1 MSTLIQPWQPA
12 LRGRGAAQNP
22 AGRFASSRSESVD
35 DGWMTDVE
43 STEEFHDSIA
53 TEVLPERASSI
64 LTRNDS
70 PDIPFSQSI
79 NPYRGCEHGCS
90 YCFARPAHAYVDLSP
105 GLDFETRLFYKA
117 DAATLLERALSR
129 PGYVCRP
136 IAIGTNTDPYQ
147 PIERQLRVMRQL
159 LEVLERFRHPLSITT
174 KGALILRDLDILS
187 PMAERGLLHVAVSL
201 TTLDEELKRRL
212 EPRAASPGT
221 RLRMIRRLREAGVPV
236 SVMTAPVI
244 PALNDHELEDLL
256 AAAAGAGA
264 SHAGYILL
272 RLPHEVAPL
281 FEEWLALHHP
291 GRKDHVL
298 SLIRQCRG
306 GATYDARFGQRMVG
320 TGPFA
325 RLLAQRFRIACRKH
339 DLDCPQPALDCSQ
352 FAVAQED
359 SGQLPLFEL

>member
-1 MSTLIQPWQPA
+1 MDTQSHS
-12 LRGRGAAQNP
+12 LRGRGATLNP
-22 AGRFASSRSESVD
+22 AGRFAGSHSVAD
-35 DGWMTDVE
+35 D
-43 STEEFHDSIA
+43 SLTEFPDSLA
-53 TEVLPERASSI
+53 TEVLPERARTI
-64 LTRNDS
+64 ITRNDS

-117 DAATLLERALSR
+117 DAAALLEKALTR

-159 LEVLERFRHPLSITT
+159 LEVLERYQHPLSITT

-187 PMAERGLLHVAVSL
+187 PMAERGLVHVAVSL
-201 TTLDEELKRRL
+201 TTLDAELKRRL
-212 EPRAASPGT
+212 EPRAAAPAT
-221 RLRMIRRLREAGVPV
+221 RLRMIRSLHDAGIPV

-244 PALNDHELEDLL
+244 PGLNDHELETLL
-256 AAAAGAGA
+256 EAAANAGA

-281 FEEWLALHHP
+281 FEDWLAQHYP

-306 GATYDARFGQRMVG
+306 GAAYDARFGQRMVG

-325 RLLAQRFRIACRKH
+325 RLLAERFRISCHRLG
-339 DLDCPQPALDCSQ
+339 LDGPHPALNGLR
-352 FAVAQED
+352 FEVPRED
-359 SGQLPLFEL
+359 SGQLALF

>member
-1 MSTLIQPWQPA
+1 MDTPNQLWHPP
-12 LRGRGAAQNP
+12 LRGRGSANNP
-22 AGRFASSRSESVD
+22 AGRFASSHSLAVA
-35 DGWMTDVE
+35 DGWMTDL
-43 STEEFHDSIA
+43 EFPDSIA
-53 TEVLPERASSI
+53 TEVLPERARTI

-90 YCFARPAHAYVDLSP
+90 YCFARPAHAYMDLSP

-159 LEVLERFRHPLSITT
+159 LEVLERYRHPLSITT
-174 KGALILRDLDILS
+174 KGAMILRDLDILS
-187 PMAERGLLHVAVSL
+187 GMADKGLLHVAVSL
-201 TTLDEELKRRL
+201 TTLDGELKRRL
-212 EPRAASPGT
+212 EPRAASPT
-221 RLRMIRRLREAGVPV
+221 SRLRMIRSLSDAGIPV
-236 SVMTAPVI
+236 TVMTAPVI
-244 PALNDHELEDLL
+244 PGLNDHELETLL
-256 AAAAGAGA
+256 EAAATAGA
-264 SHAGYILL
+264 SQAGYILL

-281 FEEWLALHHP
+281 FEDWLALHYP
-291 GRKDHVL
+291 GRRDHVL

-306 GATYDARFGQRMVG
+306 GTTYDARFGQRMVG

-325 RLLAQRFRIACRKH
+325 RLLAERFRIACRRLGLDRPH
-339 DLDCPQPALDCSQ
+339 PTLDCQQ
-352 FAVAQED
+352 FEVPQED
-359 SGQLPLFEL
+359 SGQLSLFEP

>member
-1 MSTLIQPWQPA
+1 MATLNHSV
-12 LRGRGAAQNP
+12 RGRGAVNNP
-22 AGRFASSRSESVD
+22 AGRFASSRSEVAD
-35 DGWMTDVE
+35 DGWRTAIELADE
-43 STEEFHDSIA
+43 CPDSIA
-53 TEVLPERASSI
+53 TEVLPERARTI

-117 DAATLLERALSR
+117 DAAALLAKALAR

-147 PIERQLRVMRQL
+147 PVERQLKVMRQL
-159 LEVLERFRHPLSITT
+159 LDVLDDHQHPLSITT
-174 KGALILRDLDILS
+174 KGALILRDLDLLAG
-187 PMAERGLLHVAVSL
+187 MAERRLLHVAVSL
-201 TTLDEELKRRL
+201 TTLDAELKRQL
-212 EPRAASPGT
+212 EPRAAAPTT
-221 RLRMIRRLREAGVPV
+221 RLRMIRTLSDAGIPV

-244 PALNDHELEDLL
+244 PGLNDHELEALL
-256 AAAAGAGA
+256 EAAARAGAR
-264 SHAGYILL
+264 HAGYILL

-281 FEEWLALHHP
+281 FRDWLDVHYPQRAA
-291 GRKDHVL
+291 HVL

-306 GATYDARFGQRMVG
+306 GAAYDARFGQRMVG

-325 RLLAQRFRIACRKH
+325 RLLGERFRITTRKLG
-339 DLDCPQPALDCSQ
+339 LDRPPPPLDCSRFRLPQ
-352 FAVAQED
+352 AGSAQ
-359 SGQLPLFEL
+359 LALF

>member
-1 MSTLIQPWQPA
+1 METPSHA
-12 LRGRGAAQNP
+12 LRGRGAAHNP
-22 AGRFASSRSESVD
+22 RGRFASSHSLAVA
-35 DGWMTDVE
+35 DGWMTALD
-43 STEEFHDSIA
+43 FPDSIA
-53 TEVLPERASSI
+53 TEVLPERARSI

-117 DAATLLERALSR
+117 DAAALLEKTLTR

-147 PIERQLRVMRQL
+147 PIERQLRIMRGL
-159 LEVLERFRHPLSITT
+159 LEVLERFQHPLSITT
-174 KGALILRDLDILS
+174 KGALILRDLDLLA

-201 TTLDEELKRRL
+201 TTLDATLKRRL
-212 EPRAASPGT
+212 EPRAAAPTT
-221 RLRMIRRLREAGVPV
+221 RLRMIRTLAEAGIPV

-244 PALNDHELEDLL
+244 PGLNDAELESLL
-256 AAAAGAGA
+256 AAAAEAGA
-264 SHAGYILL
+264 RHAGYILL

-281 FEEWLALHHP
+281 FEDWLQQHYP

-306 GATYDARFGQRMVG
+306 GAAYDARFGQRMVG

-325 RLLAQRFRIACRKH
+325 RLLAERFRIASRRLG
-339 DLDCPQPALDCSQ
+339 LDRPPPALDDRQFKVPSQ
-352 FAVAQED
+352 ASAQ
-359 SGQLPLFEL
+359 LALFEP

>member
-1 MSTLIQPWQPA
+1 MDTPSVS
-12 LRGRGAAQNP
+12 LRGRGASNNP
-22 AGRFASSRSESVD
+22 AGRFASSRSETVD
-35 DGWMTDVE
+35 DGWLTAVE
-43 STEEFHDSIA
+43 LASEFPDSIA
-53 TEVLPERASSI
+53 TEVLPERARTI

-117 DAATLLERALSR
+117 DAAALLAKALAR

-147 PIERQLRVMRQL
+147 PIERQLQVMRQL
-159 LEVLERFRHPLSITT
+159 LEVLDRHQHPVSITT
-174 KGALILRDLDILS
+174 KGALILRDLDLLS
-187 PMAERGLLHVAVSL
+187 GMAQRGLVQVAVSL
-201 TTLDEELKRRL
+201 TTMDAELKRRL
-212 EPRAASPGT
+212 EPRAAAPVT
-221 RLRMIRRLREAGVPV
+221 RLRMIRALSEKGIPV

-244 PALNDHELEDLL
+244 PGLNDAELESLL
-256 AAAAGAGA
+256 QHGADAGARR
-264 SHAGYILL
+264 AGYILL

-281 FEEWLALHHP
+281 FRDWLECHYPDRAA
-291 GRKDHVL
+291 HVL

-306 GATYDARFGQRMVG
+306 GADYDARFGQRMVG

-325 RLLAQRFRIACRKH
+325 RLLGERFRIATRRLE
-339 DLDCPQPALDCSQ
+339 LDRPQPPLDCSL
-352 FAVAQED
+352 FCVPNARSAQL
-359 SGQLPLFEL
+359 SLF